1 MSHHSQLLTE
11 TIAIKNSKDI
21 DELEKDLKVGFI
33 SYKTPDQLNNSAI
46 TTEIVSG
53 YVLRFASI
61 QSSDS
66 NAVVDATNDDI
77 YITNG
82 SWYEINGRIT
92 IKDNTTD
99 DKNMTAFLFRNEDGM
114 PVKEW
119 YYHFTQGQATYRYF
133 QMALNGYIY
142 LDANKS
148 YKWFITGDGGYIHPD
163 QTEIYLK
170 KLNTDHPSS

>member
-1 MSHHSQLLTE
+1 MSHHISNEIVQRANVSTD
-11 TIAIKNSKDI
+11 N
-21 DELEKDLKVGFI
+21 FI
-33 SYKTPDQLNNSAI
+33 SYRTPDQLNNSAI
-46 TTEIVSG
+46 TTEITSG

-66 NAVVDATNDDI
+66 NVVVDTANDNI
-77 YITNG
+77 SITDG

-99 DKNMTAFLFRNEDGM
+99 DKNMTAFLFRNEDVM

-119 YYHFTQGQATYRYF
+119 YYHFTQGDTTYRYF

-163 QTEIYLK
+163 QTEIYMR
-170 KLNTDHPSS
+170 KLNTSHPS

>member
-1 MSHHSQLLTE
+1 MSHHISNEIVQRANVSTD
-11 TIAIKNSKDI
+11 N
-21 DELEKDLKVGFI
+21 FI
-33 SYKTPDQLNNSAI
+33 SYRTPDQLNNSAI

-66 NAVVDATNDDI
+66 NAVVGNFDDI
-77 YITNG
+77 SITNG

-99 DKNMTAFLFRNEDGM
+99 DKNMTAFLFRNEDVM

-119 YYHFTQGQATYRYF
+119 YYHFTQGDTTYRYF

-148 YKWFITGDGGYIHPD
+148 YNWFITGDGGFIHPD
-163 QTEIYLK
+163 QTEIYMR
-170 KLNTDHPSS
+170 KLNTSHPS